1 MNIETFPLAWRWT
14 QPSHAVLPS
23 DVLKTLMPLSDAE
36 SDRLYARGED
46 AFRQRMDITAVHRAD
61 EDCESTRLWLMKLGI
76 APGEQVSVVWDRKT
90 AISLPWEA
98 FVAYWDDFCY
108 PSSDDV
114 FVFPENSQRL
124 LAWRHDAVFEFVDD
138 ARQEKSESRP

>member
-1 MNIETFPLAWRWT
+1 
-14 QPSHAVLPS
+14 
-23 DVLKTLMPLSDAE
+23 
-36 SDRLYARGED
+36 
-46 AFRQRMDITAVHRAD
+46 
-61 EDCESTRLWLMKLGI
+61 MKLGI

-124 LAWRHDAVFEFVDD
+124 LAWSHDAVFEFVDD